1 MALEDMKS
9 RYSPQPVITF
19 KKSTTAQVSSTEP
32 IQSIN
37 GKNNLVSPTS
47 VIKSISG
54 QNNLMSSTIPFRK
67 SNPGFASDTLAPVIS
82 LHLK

>member
-19 KKSTTAQVSSTEP
+19 KRDTTAQTSPTEP
-32 IQSIN
+32 IQSVL
-37 GKNNLVSPTS
+37 GQNNITSPTS

-54 QNNLMSSTIPFRK
+54 QNNLTSPTQTIFIGGGLA
-67 SNPGFASDTLAPVIS
+67 NPGVYR
-82 LHLK
+82 K

>member
-19 KKSTTAQVSSTEP
+19 KRDTTAQPSPTEP
-32 IQSIN
+32 IQSVL
-37 GKNNLVSPTS
+37 GQNNLTSPTS

-54 QNNLMSSTIPFRK
+54 QNNLTSPTQTIFIG
-67 SNPGFASDTLAPVIS
+67 SGLANASLF
-82 LHLK
+82 KK